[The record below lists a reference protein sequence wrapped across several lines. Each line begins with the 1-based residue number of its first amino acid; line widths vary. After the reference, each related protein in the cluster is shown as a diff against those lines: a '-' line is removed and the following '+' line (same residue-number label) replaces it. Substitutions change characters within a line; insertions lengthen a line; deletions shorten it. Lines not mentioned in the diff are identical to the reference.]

1 MAVDALAEKLGL
13 LLEHG
18 KLSSS
23 RLTDRERMRLQSLF
37 DSGVLETRRSGAG
50 KVVVLQSRVAFEA
63 FVVKNYPAGLAGRQD
78 TLMPRSKAVAE
89 FRDSK
94 KAQENCSPMVLLR
107 GFGNCEL
114 RVGEEVLP
122 IVHWTKMAGVA
133 ALCFANRPWAFSGLL
148 AVVENLEVFQNFE
161 KLGID
166 APLALYAQ
174 GRLSGKILDWLSSPG
189 MAHSGIIHCGDYDPV
204 GLDEYLRIKTACPER
219 TRLHLP
225 ANLEELFS
233 RYGKRELLALDSSAA
248 VLARLRKTDDQEVR
262 SIIML
267 IDQYG
272 VGLEQEALLLGVV
285 D

>member
-18 KLSSS
+18 RLSYS
-23 RLTDRERMRLQSLF
+23 RLTDRERIRLQSLF

-50 KVVVLQSRVAFEA
+50 KVVVLQSRAALED
-63 FVVKNYPAGLAGRQD
+63 FVVKNYPAGLEGSQN

-94 KAQENCSPMVLLR
+94 KAQENCSPVVLLR

-122 IVHWTKMAGVA
+122 IVHWTELAGVA
-133 ALCFANRPWAFSGLL
+133 ALCLEDRPWAFSGVL

-161 KLGID
+161 KIGID
-166 APLALYAQ
+166 AQLALYAH
-174 GRLSGKILDWLSSPG
+174 GRLSGKILNWLSSPG
-189 MAHSGIIHCGDYDPV
+189 MAHAGIIHCGDYDPV
-204 GLDEYLRIKTACPER
+204 GLDEYLRIKAACPGR

-233 RYGKRELLALDSSAA
+233 LYGKRELLELDRSAA
-248 VLARLRKTDDQEVR
+248 ILARLRKIDDQEILRVVT
-262 SIIML
+262 L

-272 VGLEQEALLLGVV
+272 VGLEQEALLLG
-285 D
+285 